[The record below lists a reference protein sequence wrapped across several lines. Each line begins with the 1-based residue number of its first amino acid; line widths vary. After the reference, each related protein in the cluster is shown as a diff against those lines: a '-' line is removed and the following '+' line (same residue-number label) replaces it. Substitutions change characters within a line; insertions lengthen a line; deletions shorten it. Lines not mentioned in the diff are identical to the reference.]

1 MPGKILVVDDEKDMV
16 DATKM
21 ILEMEGYEV
30 VVAYDG
36 DEALQKVDAEMPD
49 LILLDQMMPG
59 KSGIEVCKI
68 LKSQAKTKH
77 IPVLIFTASGRNID
91 DLVVEAQAD
100 GCFLKPF
107 APDDLLAEVRKRLDD
122 ARARKSFK
130 EAS

>member
-1 MPGKILVVDDEKDMV
+1 MPGRIMVVDDERDMV
-16 DATKM
+16 DAVKM
-21 ILEMEGYEV
+21 VLEMEGYEV

-77 IPVLIFTASGRNID
+77 IPVLIFTASGLDID
-91 DLVVEAQAD
+91 DLVAEAQAD
-100 GCFLKPF
+100 GYFRKPF
-107 APDDLLAEVRKRLDD
+107 APEDLLAEVRKRLDD

>member
-1 MPGKILVVDDEKDMV
+1 MPGKIMVVDDEKDMV

-36 DEALQKVDAEMPD
+36 DEALQKADAEMPD
-49 LILLDQMMPG
+49 LIFLDQMMPG
-59 KSGIEVCKI
+59 KSCIEVCKI

-77 IPVLIFTASGRNID
+77 IPVLIFTASGSNID
-91 DLVVEAQAD
+91 DLVAEAQAD

-107 APDDLLAEVRKRLDD
+107 APEDLLAEVRKRVDD
-122 ARARKSFK
+122 ARARRSS
-130 EAS
+130 EES

>member
-36 DEALQKVDAEMPD
+36 GEALQKVDAEMPD

-77 IPVLIFTASGRNID
+77 IPVLIFTASGGNID
-91 DLVVEAQAD
+91 TVVVEAQAD

-107 APDDLLAEVRKRLDD
+107 APEDLLAEVRKRLDD